1 MMSGRHAS
9 RYGGNSGSRSRASES
24 SLYLEPNQPLYVD
37 VVDVDVE
44 SESNDH
50 GPHAGMQF
58 ILTPPTPGK

>member
-1 MMSGRHAS
+1 MNDWRQHRDG
-9 RYGGNSGSRSRASES
+9 SGSPRSSS

-44 SESNDH
+44 SESSDR

-58 ILTPPTPGK
+58 ILTPPTPGR